1 MRDGGGRGCA
11 RGYEVRQ
18 WQRWKRSVWGQLCG
32 RWTTLLLLERAVGQG
47 GISIPRSHPCFQQE
61 EDAVWDVLSSA
72 ALQLPSLPAPQPSSA
87 NLLLSHAE
95 KVFFL
100 KGEFLAN
107 GWNSSLLLSR
117 SPGEEGEAAGSE
129 GSAAPRAAPGFV
141 SPPRRKGRDLGA
153 GPPRAGAP

>member
-1 MRDGGGRGCA
+1 MAQGKAVAEVETKHRGPMTWPLDRAAPAGRA
-11 RGYEVRQ
+11 
-18 WQRWKRSVWGQLCG
+18 
-32 RWTTLLLLERAVGQG
+32 AGQG
-47 GISIPRSHPCFQQE
+47 GSSAPRSCPVFRRE
-61 EDAVWDVLSSA
+61 EDAVRDVLSSA
-72 ALQLPSLPAPQPSSA
+72 ALQLPSLPAPQPGSA

-107 GWNSSLLLSR
+107 GWNSSLPLPG
-117 SPGEEGEAAGSE
+117 SPGEAGEEGEAAGSE
-129 GSAAPRAAPGFV
+129 GSAAPRAAPGLV